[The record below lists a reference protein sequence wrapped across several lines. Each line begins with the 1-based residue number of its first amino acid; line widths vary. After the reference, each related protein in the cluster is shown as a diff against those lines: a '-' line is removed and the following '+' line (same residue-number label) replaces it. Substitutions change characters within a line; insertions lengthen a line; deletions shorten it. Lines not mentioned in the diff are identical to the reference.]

1 MGAQALDARP
11 RTSANSSIPLEK
23 RSRLGKNGSP
33 RLAAAAGPRNGSC
46 MLKTYFQR
54 LFADPNGTAALVRRL
69 LAEQAAG
76 QWRRYALAFS
86 LMGIAAAS
94 TALGAYL
101 VGDVINQAYVHKNL
115 PGIIILALVTAVIF
129 MIKGMATYGQAVM
142 LARIGNRIIADNQ
155 KRMFARLLQ
164 HNVGFFADRHSSEFM
179 ARLTTGAAA
188 AGQVLNLL
196 ITSLGRDLLSLI
208 GLATV
213 MAVQDPVL
221 SMLSVIVVPP
231 AMLILRK
238 MIRRIKTIAHHQF
251 TGSARVLETLQETLQ
266 GMRIIKAFTLE
277 EAMRARF
284 DARVGD
290 LENESNKWARVAYRS
305 GPLMEAHGGFRVIET
320 GATPG
325 QFFSFLAAFMLAY
338 EPAKRLAR
346 LNIDLN
352 SGLVGVRIL
361 FEVIDHP
368 STEPADEGKPPLKLS
383 KARVEFANVQFAY
396 RRGEKVIRNLSF
408 VAEPGNVSALVGP
421 SGGGKSTILNLI
433 LRFYD
438 VDSGAIVI
446 DGQNIAAVSRRSLRG
461 QVAYVGQDVFLFRG
475 SVRENIALGRLGASE
490 AEIVAAAKAAYAHD
504 FITAFPRG
512 YDTPVGEHG
521 LQLAGGERQRIA
533 IARALLK
540 DAPVILL
547 DEATASLD
555 SESERQVQG
564 AIEHLCE
571 GRTTIVIA
579 HRLHTVV
586 DADRIFV
593 IEDGTVVESGRHDE
607 LLRKGGRYTSF
618 YRLQLREQEPSP
630 PVAVA
635 SLA

>member
-1 MGAQALDARP
+1 MG
-11 RTSANSSIPLEK
+11 
-23 RSRLGKNGSP
+23 
-33 RLAAAAGPRNGSC
+33 
-46 MLKTYFQR
+46 MLKSYFQR
-54 LFADPNGTAALVRRL
+54 WFADPNGTAALVRRL
-69 LAEQAAG
+69 LVEQAAG
-76 QWRRYALAFS
+76 QWRRYALAFG

-115 PGIIILALVTAVIF
+115 TGIVILALVTAVIF

-155 KRMFARLLQ
+155 RQMFAKLLR
-164 HNVGFFADRHSSEFM
+164 HNIGFFADRHSSEFM

-188 AGQVLNLL
+188 ASQVLNLL
-196 ITSLGRDLLSLI
+196 ITSFGRDFLSLI
-208 GLATV
+208 GLLAV
-213 MAVQDPVL
+213 MSVQDPVL
-221 SMLSVIVVPP
+221 SALSIIVVPP

-251 TGSARVLETLQETLQ
+251 TGSARILETLQETLQ
-266 GMRIIKAFTLE
+266 GIRILKAFTLE
-277 EAMRARF
+277 DAMRERF
-284 DARVGD
+284 DSRVAE
-290 LENESNKWARVAYRS
+290 LEHESNKWARVAYRS
-305 GPLMEAHGGFRVIET
+305 GPLMEALGGFAIAGALVYGGFRVIET

-346 LNIDLN
+346 LNLDLN

-361 FEVIDHP
+361 FDVIDHP
-368 STEPADEGKPPLKLS
+368 PTEPAEEGKPPLKLS
-383 KARVEFANVQFAY
+383 RARVEFANVQFAY
-396 RRGEKVIRNLSF
+396 RPGEKVIKNLSF
-408 VAEPGNVSALVGP
+408 VAEPGKVTALVGP
-421 SGGGKSTILNLI
+421 SGGGKSTIFNLM
-433 LRFYD
+433 LRFYE
-438 VDSGAIVI
+438 VDGGAVII
-446 DGQNIAAVSRRSLRG
+446 DGQNIGAVSRQSLRS
-461 QVAYVGQDVFLFRG
+461 QVAYVGQNVFLFRG
-475 SVRENIALGRLGASE
+475 SVRENIALGRSGATE

-504 FITAFPRG
+504 FIMAFPRG

-533 IARALLK
+533 IARGLLK
-540 DAPVILL
+540 DAPIILL

-555 SESERQVQG
+555 SESERLVQG
-564 AIEHLCE
+564 AIEHLCQ

-593 IEDGTVVESGRHDE
+593 IEDGAVVESGRHDE
-607 LLRKGGRYTSF
+607 LLRRGGRYTSF
-618 YRLQLREQEPSP
+618 YRLQLREQESSAP
-630 PVAVA
+630 PVAIA
-635 SLA
+635 SSA

>member
-1 MGAQALDARP
+1 
-11 RTSANSSIPLEK
+11 
-23 RSRLGKNGSP
+23 
-33 RLAAAAGPRNGSC
+33 
-46 MLKTYFQR
+46 MLKSYFQR
-54 LFADPNGTAALVRRL
+54 WFVDPNGTAVLVRRL

-76 QWRRYALAFS
+76 QWRRYALAFG

-115 PGIIILALVTAVIF
+115 SGIVILALATAVIF
-129 MIKGMATYGQAVM
+129 MVKGMATYGQAVM

-155 KRMFARLLQ
+155 QQMFAKLLR
-164 HNVGFFADRHSSEFM
+164 HNIGFFADRHSSEFM

-188 AGQVLNLL
+188 ASQVLNLL

-208 GLATV
+208 GLLAV

-221 SMLSVIVVPP
+221 SALSIIVVPP

-251 TGSARVLETLQETLQ
+251 TGSARILETLQETLQ
-266 GMRIIKAFTLE
+266 GIRILKAFTLE
-277 EAMRARF
+277 DAMRERF
-284 DARVGD
+284 NSRVAE
-290 LENESNKWARVAYRS
+290 LEHESNKWARVAYRS
-305 GPLMEAHGGFRVIET
+305 GPLMEALGGFAIAGALVYGGFRVIET

-346 LNIDLN
+346 LNLDLN

-368 STEPADEGKPPLKLS
+368 ATEPEEQSKPPLKLS
-383 KARVEFANVQFAY
+383 QARVEFANVQFAY
-396 RRGEKVIRNLSF
+396 RPAEKVIKNLSF
-408 VAEPGNVSALVGP
+408 VAEPGKVTALVGP
-421 SGGGKSTILNLI
+421 SGGGKSTIFNLM
-433 LRFYD
+433 LRFYE
-438 VDSGAIVI
+438 VDGGAVI
-446 DGQNIAAVSRRSLRG
+446 IDAQNIAAVSRRSLRS
-461 QVAYVGQDVFLFRG
+461 QVAYVGQNVFLFRG
-475 SVRENIALGRLGASE
+475 SVRENIALGRLGATE
-490 AEIVAAAKAAYAHD
+490 ADIVAAAKAAYAHD
-504 FITAFPRG
+504 FIMAFPRG

-533 IARALLK
+533 IARGLLK
-540 DAPVILL
+540 DARLILL
-547 DEATASLD
+547 DEATASLN

-564 AIEHLCE
+564 AIEHLCQ

-593 IEDGTVVESGRHDE
+593 IEDGAVVESGRHEE
-607 LLRKGGRYTSF
+607 LLRRGGRYTSF

-630 PVAVA
+630 PVAIA
-635 SLA
+635 SSA